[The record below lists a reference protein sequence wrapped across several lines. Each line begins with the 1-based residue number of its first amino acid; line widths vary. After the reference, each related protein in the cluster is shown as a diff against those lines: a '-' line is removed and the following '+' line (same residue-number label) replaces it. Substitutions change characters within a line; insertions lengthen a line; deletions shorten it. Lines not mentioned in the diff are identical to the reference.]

1 MARIVPP
8 PSGPSTPVP
17 PNQNSWL
24 DRVNPLWVIVIAL
37 LLLIAGIVA
46 WIATENGASGGTGS
60 INAPPAK
67 VTYVVQKGDFL
78 VKIGGQLNVPWE
90 AIFLENEIALGE
102 RARERCGKLSDRYTQ
117 SAKRKGHYCN
127 ELLTFNGKP
136 MVAPNSLQ
144 PGDVLVIPNVTTAPA
159 AVSQAVGAIAGDE
172 IVIVIDDSGSM
183 SDERQMVSSW
193 YMGEIKRSGKKVTKV
208 ILYADGY
215 VRELD
220 PQGGLNL
227 DTTGSVE
234 NTRSALETAARHRPD
249 AIVLVSDE
257 PGDDWDGFRGLK
269 LPPVV
274 AHSLEA
280 SADANLAE
288 VARLTGGTFLKGS
301 AAAIARR

>member
-1 MARIVPP
+1 M
-8 PSGPSTPVP
+8 
-17 PNQNSWL
+17 
-24 DRVNPLWVIVIAL
+24 
-37 LLLIAGIVA
+37 
-46 WIATENGASGGTGS
+46 
-60 INAPPAK
+60 
-67 VTYVVQKGDFL
+67 
-78 VKIGGQLNVPWE
+78 
-90 AIFLENEIALGE
+90 
-102 RARERCGKLSDRYTQ
+102 
-117 SAKRKGHYCN
+117 
-127 ELLTFNGKP
+127 
-136 MVAPNSLQ
+136 
-144 PGDVLVIPNVTTAPA
+144 
-159 AVSQAVGAIAGDE
+159 
-172 IVIVIDDSGSM
+172 
-183 SDERQMVSSW
+183 
-193 YMGEIKRSGKKVTKV
+193 TKV